1 MAYVCELE
9 VGSSLYI
16 DNQDHQTIVTSIV
29 SGPGQQ
35 QQSSQ
40 IFPTGHWVA
49 SPELFRTP
57 QDLRIKLGTVQGE
70 YYLQVIGNRI
80 CQTDGIPVSSHV
92 QSLPLQQVLAS
103 PVPPIPAMQPIPM
116 GNIPVI
122 NLSPRQKSMGNRQAL
137 REITS
142 TITPKDGFCR
152 QCGTAV
158 AAADRFCNHCGH
170 RL

>member
-16 DNQDHQTIVTSIV
+16 DNQDHQTIVTSIL

-40 IFPTGHWVA
+40 IFSTGPWVT

-57 QDLRIKLGTVQGE
+57 QDVRIKLGTVQGE
-70 YYLQVIGNRI
+70 YYLQIVDNQI
-80 CQTDGIPVSSHV
+80 CQTDGIPTSAHL
-92 QSLPLQQVLAS
+92 QPLPLQQVLAT
-103 PVPPIPAMQPIPM
+103 PVPPMLPIQPIM
-116 GNIPVI
+116 GMMHGKNF
-122 NLSPRQKSMGNRQAL
+122 NSRQGQWGDMQVML
-137 REITS
+137 EIRPTAAP
-142 TITPKDGFCR
+142 TRGAFCP

-158 AAADRFCNHCGH
+158 ATTDRFCAACGQ